1 MITDGYYQYSAELLT
16 LNPFIRLGYGIASLL
31 SLEAFSP
38 LNQTKWTQHLT
49 SYPDKKFSSYILEGI
64 KSGFR
69 IGFDTA
75 QPLSLSSPN
84 LRSNNPFIISDHFSK
99 EVSLNRMWK
108 YPRHCSPPGI
118 HISPVGA
125 IPKKNKPSKWCLIVD
140 PLHPRAS
147 VLLTG
152 MLLNYHP

>member
-1 MITDGYYQYSAELLT
+1 MIIDGSYQHSADLLT
-16 LNPFIRLGYGIASLL
+16 LNSFIGLDSGTASLL

-38 LNQTKWTQHLT
+38 LNQTEWTQHLT
-49 SYPDKKFSSYILEGI
+49 SYPDQKFSSYILEGI
-64 KSGFR
+64 NSGFR
-69 IGFDTA
+69 IGFNRA
-75 QPLSLSSPN
+75 QPLHSAVSN
-84 LRSNNPFIISDHFSK
+84 LRSNNPSIISDHLSR

-140 PLHPRAS
+140 PHHPRAS